1 VERLYILAPPLLLLA
16 ILSGAFLVYCALCA
30 TGRAPTIAGVK
41 HNQILGPFIA
51 RYIVWV
57 LGPIE
62 RSLVGRVSPNAITAV
77 SLVMFMLAGV
87 AIATDHPAGASWMI
101 GVAGILDILDGRL
114 ARIGNQQSASGAL
127 VDSVADRWGELFVF
141 AGYLWFLQNSPWLV
155 AVMAAIGGSMMVS
168 YTRAR
173 AESLGV
179 ALSGGV
185 MQRAERI
192 TLVAC
197 GSVVAAWCGAGGDAE
212 SAALVDPILGITML
226 ICGVASTATA
236 LSRWITA
243 YRELARRHGLRG
255 SPDAPVPSPP
265 APARVL
271 IPPVRKVA
279 PLEQS

>member
-1 VERLYILAPPLLLLA
+1 MERLYILAPPLLLLA

-141 AGYLWFLQNSPWLV
+141 AGFAWYLHDSAWML
-155 AVMAAIGGSMMVS
+155 AALLAIAGSMMVS

-173 AESLGV
+173 GESVGV
-179 ALSGGV
+179 LCKVGI
-185 MQRAERI
+185 MQRAERMLLLGMASI
-192 TLVAC
+192 LDPWISDAIHRDLGTIVSYAIAAIAV
-197 GSVVAAWCGAGGDAE
+197 GTVWTSVHRTIWI
-212 SAALVDPILGITML
+212 SKALKG
-226 ICGVASTATA
+226 
-236 LSRWITA
+236 
-243 YRELARRHGLRG
+243 
-255 SPDAPVPSPP
+255 
-265 APARVL
+265 
-271 IPPVRKVA
+271 K
-279 PLEQS
+279 